1 MPKEQ
6 GIPNRSAYLE
16 VESSGCLEVESSG
29 WLFLGVTHFEAIT
42 SVKTYT
48 KFYFFLMIPGEEDG
62 EHFKKPWF
70 VVCKL

>member
-6 GIPNRSAYLE
+6 GIPNRSA
-16 VESSGCLEVESSG
+16 CLKVESSG
-29 WLFLGVTHFEAIT
+29 WLFLGVPLSEAVT

-48 KFYFFLMIPGEEDG
+48 KFYFFPMTSSEEGG

-70 VVCKL
+70 VVCEL